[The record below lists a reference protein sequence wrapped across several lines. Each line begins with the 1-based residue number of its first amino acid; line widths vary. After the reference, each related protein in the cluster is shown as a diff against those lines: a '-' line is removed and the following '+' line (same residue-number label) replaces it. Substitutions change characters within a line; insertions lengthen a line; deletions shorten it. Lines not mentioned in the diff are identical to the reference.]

1 LVARRAVVAKI
12 WLGLLAVVVELLV
25 LGWLVGT
32 HTVDWLVSGLG
43 MGLSQSASL

>member
-1 LVARRAVVAKI
+1 LVARRAEVTKI

-32 HTVDWLVSGLG
+32 HTVDWVVSGLG
-43 MGLSQSASL
+43 MGR